1 MYNNF
6 NLYSDESISFD
17 NLIKVIQYEYE
28 IMFKKKLLISVKN
41 DYSLN
46 IQKMNYSNL
55 RLKSLGF
62 NQEMTIQN
70 GVKKIFQYLL
80 NESRKS

>member
-1 MYNNF
+1 
-6 NLYSDESISFD
+6 
-17 NLIKVIQYEYE
+17 
-28 IMFKKKLLISVKN
+28 
-41 DYSLN
+41 
-46 IQKMNYSNL
+46 MNYSNL

-70 GVKKIFQYLL
+70 GSKKIFQYLL